1 MQLTLYYSEEDCYLL
16 RLVDEKAQRERKSR
30 SAVIMAILESFLEQD
45 KKLGEILVDMG
56 MVTQSQVEEAL
67 KEQNAGVVKKRIGE
81 ILVSKGLAEEEVRRA
96 LLVQERAR
104 GGSEERRF

>member
-1 MQLTLYYSEEDCYLL
+1 MQVTLYYNDEDCYLL
-16 RLVDEKAQRERKSR
+16 QLVDGKAERERKSR

-56 MVTQSQVEEAL
+56 VVTQSQLEEAL
-67 KEQNAGVVKKRIGE
+67 KEQSEGTERKRIGE
-81 ILVSKGLAEEEVRRA
+81 ILVAKGLAEGEVRRA

-104 GGSEERRF
+104 GGSKE

>member
-1 MQLTLYYSEEDCYLL
+1 MQLTLYYADDDAYLL
-16 RLVDEKAQRERKSR
+16 RLVDEKAQRERRSC

-67 KEQNAGVVKKRIGE
+67 KEQNAGGERKRIGE
-81 ILVSKGLAEEEVRRA
+81 ILVEKGWISDKQVFQA
-96 LLVQERAR
+96 LLVQERCKR
-104 GGSEERRF
+104 

>member
-1 MQLTLYYSEEDCYLL
+1 MQLTLYYSEEDAYLL

-30 SAVIMAILESFLEQD
+30 SAVVMAILEIFFEQD

-56 MVTQSQVEEAL
+56 MVTQGQVEEAL
-67 KEQNAGVVKKRIGE
+67 KEQSAGNKKRIGE
-81 ILVSKGLAEEEVRRA
+81 ILVEKGLAEKEVRRA

-104 GGSEERRF
+104 GGSEGRGV